1 MRDTSSEQVRFAT
14 RLQARDGAALRE
26 LFEREGRRALGLAY
40 RVLGDQAAAEDA
52 VQEAFAQLWERADR
66 LDPAGGRIESLLMTM
81 VYRRAIDLAR
91 ARRNG
96 AITLPP
102 PDMLP
107 HVDEQAAAVLDRVVE
122 LLSSDGLRRKL
133 RAALHAL
140 PEEQRVVVEHAYFEG
155 LTLREIAER
164 ERLPLGT
171 VKSRLRLAMEKL
183 TAAMRTQTL
192 S

>member
-1 MRDTSSEQVRFAT
+1 VRDTTDEHVRFAA
-14 RLQARDGAALRE
+14 RLQARDGTALRE

-52 VQEAFAQLWERADR
+52 VQEAFTQLWERADR

-81 VYRRAIDLAR
+81 VYRRAIDRAR

-96 AITLPP
+96 AIPLPP
-102 PDMLP
+102 LDTLP
-107 HVDEQAAAVLDRVVE
+107 HVDEQATAVLDRV
-122 LLSSDGLRRKL
+122 LDRLSSEGLRSRL
-133 RAALHAL
+133 RVALASL
-140 PEEQRVVVEHAYFEG
+140 PEEQRLVVERAYYHG
-155 LTLREIAER
+155 MTLREIAEQ
-164 ERLPLGT
+164 ECVPLGT

-183 TAAMRTQTL
+183 TAAMRVRAA

>member
-1 MRDTSSEQVRFAT
+1 VRDTSNEDVRFAA

-40 RVLGDQAAAEDA
+40 RVLGDHAAAEDA

-66 LDPAGGRIESLLMTM
+66 LDPAGGRIESLLMTI
-81 VYRRAIDLAR
+81 VYRRAIDMAR
-91 ARRNG
+91 VRRNG
-96 AITLPP
+96 ASPLPP

-107 HVDEQAAAVLDRVVE
+107 QVDERAAVMLDRVLD

-133 RAALHAL
+133 RAALDGL
-140 PEEQRVVVEHAYFEG
+140 PDEQRRVVELAYFQG
-155 LTLREIAER
+155 LTLREIADR
-164 ERLPLGT
+164 DGVPLGT
-171 VKSRLRLAMEKL
+171 VKSRVRLAMAKL
-183 TAAMRTQTL
+183 TEAMRTRAP